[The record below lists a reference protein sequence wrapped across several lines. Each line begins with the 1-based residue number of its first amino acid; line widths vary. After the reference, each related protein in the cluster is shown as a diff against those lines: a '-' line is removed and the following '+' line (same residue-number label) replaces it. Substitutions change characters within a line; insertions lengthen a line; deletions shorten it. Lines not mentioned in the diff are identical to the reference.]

1 MTKHNR
7 WCLLQCF
14 TKDAEF
20 YIVRKNSLLVTDEA
34 EIKIGA
40 KIQFPYPEDKTNSKI
55 KIGKIIMESESQKI
69 VQNEMKKMKIE
80 MEENG
85 ITIED
90 IMKEEKE
97 QYEEKRQ
104 EYRSRA
110 RQDNIDMAKLLLQE
124 LDERTKR
131 EANLQNSIVE
141 ALNLTEETNASVLNI
156 ESLFYDLNKI

>member
-1 MTKHNR
+1 MFKYNIM
-7 WCLLQCF
+7 Q
-14 TKDAEF
+14 
-20 YIVRKNSLLVTDEA
+20 YIIYNALIFINNKFL
-34 EIKIGA
+34 
-40 KIQFPYPEDKTNSKI
+40 
-55 KIGKIIMESESQKI
+55 ESQKI

-110 RQDNIDMAKLLLQE
+110 RQDNIDMTKLLLQE